1 MAVTIIDAPCGAGK
15 TEYAI
20 AYMNAHPEN
29 SFIFITPYLK
39 EIERIKQGTK
49 VAFYDPKNYQR
60 PDLLGGD
67 FRLKSK
73 LDDFN
78 HLLAQGKDIA
88 TTHATFTAATQE
100 TINILEDN
108 SYHLI
113 IDEAVDVLTPLND
126 IVDSPK
132 NRVNKKDVSLM
143 LNNGIITVEENC
155 RVRWTGGCLSV
166 DDEEAHSYCEVQ
178 RYAENG
184 TLLLIDGS
192 FFLWEFPIE
201 LFEAVESV
209 TILTYRIEGSF
220 LHPYLQLH
228 DIECKKMSV
237 AGSYG
242 KGFNLV
248 PYNTDPAHL
257 QRWKQL
263 IISELQKLSD
273 NGTITLVEQEELERL
288 KRSNAE
294 LETTLARKKEIAAL
308 DAAEANKEYVNSYNK
323 TTQGSNQQDVLL
335 AESDAIWK
343 ANKDL
348 LNRYQ
353 EYLAFPTEGIISDE
367 ELQRASELSNRL
379 EEINQAISKLVVIN
393 TTNPNPDGC
402 FDGAKVTTGK
412 DLPALVEFGQGHKF
426 YSYDFHGKGGYMK
439 PRPFT
444 RKTLERL
451 KQSKAHIAA
460 LKAGLKRQ
468 EVKTQ

>member
-263 IISELQKLSD
+263 ITLYDDGKD
-273 NGTITLVEQEELERL
+273 NGYGSLSATWYKNQVKDHPKSPEATALKNGLRRFFTDVGANPSDVMWSCPKESRKDIAPRGYKYTRELTDEEKKGRTNAQIEEYIDGNGLRCWVA
-288 KRSNAE
+288 SNARA
-294 LETTLARKKEIAAL
+294 T
-308 DAAEANKEYVNSYNK
+308 NSY
-323 TTQGSNQQDVLL
+323 SDRHVL
-335 AESDAIWK
+335 AYM
-343 ANKDL
+343 
-348 LNRYQ
+348 LN
-353 EYLAFPTEGIISDE
+353 L
-367 ELQRASELSNRL
+367 
-379 EEINQAISKLVVIN
+379 
-393 TTNPNPDGC
+393 NPNPEILKY
-402 FDGAKVTTGK
+402 FAKQGVNFSK
-412 DLPALVEFGQGHKF
+412 DEFAL
-426 YSYDFHGKGGYMK
+426 
-439 PRPFT
+439 
-444 RKTLERL
+444 
-451 KQSKAHIAA
+451 
-460 LKAGLKRQ
+460 AGLIQWVWRSAIRKGEPITLYLPSPRMKRLFT
-468 EVKTQ
+468 EWLEGKR

>member
-1 MAVTIIDAPCGAGK
+1 
-15 TEYAI
+15 
-20 AYMNAHPEN
+20 MNAHPEN

-263 IISELQKLSD
+263 ITLYDDGKD
-273 NGTITLVEQEELERL
+273 NGYTPKMYRRRGQYEGLGDPDNIKIQGG
-288 KRSNAE
+288 
-294 LETTLARKKEIAAL
+294 AA
-308 DAAEANKEYVNSYNK
+308 
-323 TTQGSNQQDVLL
+323 
-335 AESDAIWK
+335 
-343 ANKDL
+343 KD
-348 LNRYQ
+348 
-353 EYLAFPTEGIISDE
+353 G
-367 ELQRASELSNRL
+367 
-379 EEINQAISKLVVIN
+379 KLVVIN

>member
-143 LNNGIITVEENC
+143 LNNGIIIK
-155 RVRWTGGCLSV
+155 RILPLRPKRWRSSKPGLMLLVWMTAERHRQRGQ
-166 DDEEAHSYCEVQ
+166 SYW
-178 RYAENG
+178 R
-184 TLLLIDGS
+184 
-192 FFLWEFPIE
+192 
-201 LFEAVESV
+201 
-209 TILTYRIEGSF
+209 R
-220 LHPYLQLH
+220 
-228 DIECKKMSV
+228 
-237 AGSYG
+237 
-242 KGFNLV
+242 
-248 PYNTDPAHL
+248 
-257 QRWKQL
+257 
-263 IISELQKLSD
+263 
-273 NGTITLVEQEELERL
+273 
-288 KRSNAE
+288 
-294 LETTLARKKEIAAL
+294 
-308 DAAEANKEYVNSYNK
+308 
-323 TTQGSNQQDVLL
+323 
-335 AESDAIWK
+335 
-343 ANKDL
+343 
-348 LNRYQ
+348 
-353 EYLAFPTEGIISDE
+353 
-367 ELQRASELSNRL
+367 
-379 EEINQAISKLVVIN
+379 
-393 TTNPNPDGC
+393 
-402 FDGAKVTTGK
+402 
-412 DLPALVEFGQGHKF
+412 
-426 YSYDFHGKGGYMK
+426 
-439 PRPFT
+439 
-444 RKTLERL
+444 
-451 KQSKAHIAA
+451 
-460 LKAGLKRQ
+460 
-468 EVKTQ
+468 